1 MILSVNL
8 SGPLPAPY
16 KMLHG
21 FENMTQ
27 ELKHLLSPQR
37 APERFLQLARENLD
51 TLVTEMDELLTRA
64 TKVTADGE
72 QTRQDAERTNDRAKS
87 LGQFVKGILQAAEA
101 ATEDAIKLNETLRTQ
116 DETLEKS
123 LPELQREAERMIIEM
138 RNRELNMQER
148 IEDWNMN
155 LMSSWVVLYCRN
167 AEDLLDKV
175 KKLFGEPSQKNEDLK
190 NDVQD
195 KLANYHTKIDD
206 ARDLLREAASKIW
219 EADRLSAVN

>member
-16 KMLHG
+16 RTLHG

-37 APERFLQLARENLD
+37 APERLLEIAQENLD

-101 ATEDAIKLNETLRTQ
+101 AKEDAIKLNETLRTQ
-116 DETLEKS
+116 EKTSEKS
-123 LPELQREAERMIIEM
+123 LPELQREADKMIAEM
-138 RNRELNMQER
+138 RSRELNMQER
-148 IEDWNMN
+148 TAQDE
-155 LMSSWVVLYCRN
+155 LKN

-175 KKLFGEPSQKNEDLK
+175 KKLFGEPSEKNEGLK
-190 NDVQD
+190 KEVRN
-195 KLANYHTKIDD
+195 KLANYQTKIDD
-206 ARDLLREAASKIW
+206 ARDLLREATSKIRK
-219 EADRLSAVN
+219 ADRLSAVN

>member
-16 KMLHG
+16 KILHG
-21 FENMTQ
+21 FENTTQ

-37 APERFLQLARENLD
+37 APERLLQLAQENLD

-72 QTRQDAERTNDRAKS
+72 QTRQDAERTHDRAKS

-101 ATEDAIKLNETLRTQ
+101 AKEDAIKLNETLRTQ
-116 DETLEKS
+116 DETWEKS
-123 LPELQREAERMIIEM
+123 LPQLQREAERMVA
-138 RNRELNMQER
+138 ELRSRDLSMQER
-148 IEDWNMN
+148 IAQDEF
-155 LMSSWVVLYCRN
+155 RN
-167 AEDLLDKV
+167 AEGLLDKV
-175 KKLFGEPSQKNEDLK
+175 KNLFGKPSEKNELLK
-190 NDVQD
+190 NEVRD
-195 KLANYHTKIDD
+195 KLANYQTKVDD
-206 ARDLLREAASKIW
+206 ARELLQGAASKIR

>member
-16 KMLHG
+16 KMLHS

-37 APERFLQLARENLD
+37 APERLLQLAQENLD

-72 QTRQDAERTNDRAKS
+72 QTRQDVERTNDRAKS
-87 LGQFVKGILQAAEA
+87 LGHFVKGILQAAEA
-101 ATEDAIKLNETLRTQ
+101 ANEDAIKLNETLRTQ

-123 LPELQREAERMIIEM
+123 LPELQSEADRMIAEL
-138 RNRELNMQER
+138 RSRELNMQEG
-148 IEDWNMN
+148 IAQDE
-155 LMSSWVVLYCRN
+155 LKWV
-167 AEDLLDKV
+167 E
-175 KKLFGEPSQKNEDLK
+175 
-190 NDVQD
+190 
-195 KLANYHTKIDD
+195 
-206 ARDLLREAASKIW
+206 
-219 EADRLSAVN
+219 

>member
-27 ELKHLLSPQR
+27 DLKHLLSPQR

-87 LGQFVKGILQAAEA
+87 LGQFIKGILQAAEA
-101 ATEDAIKLNETLRTQ
+101 ANEDAIKLNETLRIQ

-123 LPELQREAERMIIEM
+123 LPELQREAERMIVEM

-148 IEDWNMN
+148 ISQDE
-155 LMSSWVVLYCRN
+155 LKN

-175 KKLFGEPSQKNEDLK
+175 KKLFVEPSEKNEDLK
-190 NDVQD
+190 NEVQD
-195 KLANYHTKIDD
+195 KLANYHTKVDD
-206 ARDLLREAASKIW
+206 ARDLLREATSKIW
-219 EADRLSAVN
+219 EADHLSAVN

>member
-37 APERFLQLARENLD
+37 APERLLQLAQENLD

-101 ATEDAIKLNETLRTQ
+101 ANEDAVKLNETLRTQ

-123 LPELQREAERMIIEM
+123 LPELQSEADRMIAEL
-138 RNRELNMQER
+138 RSRELNMQER
-148 IEDWNMN
+148 IAQDELKPENV
-155 LMSSWVVLYCRN
+155 SYQ
-167 AEDLLDKV
+167 V
-175 KKLFGEPSQKNEDLK
+175 KKLFGEPSEKNEDLK
-190 NDVQD
+190 NEVRD
-195 KLANYHTKIDD
+195 KLANYHTRVDD
-206 ARDLLREAASKIW
+206 ARDLLREATSKIR

>member
-37 APERFLQLARENLD
+37 APERLLQLAQENLD

-101 ATEDAIKLNETLRTQ
+101 ANEDAIKLNETLRTQ
-116 DETLEKS
+116 DETLEKR
-123 LPELQREAERMIIEM
+123 LPELQSEADRMIAEL
-138 RNRELNMQER
+138 RSRELNMQER
-148 IEDWNMN
+148 IAQDELN
-155 LMSSWVVLYCRN
+155 
-167 AEDLLDKV
+167 LDKV
-175 KKLFGEPSQKNEDLK
+175 KKLFGEPSEKNEDLK
-190 NDVQD
+190 NEVRG
-195 KLANYHTKIDD
+195 KLANYHTKVDD
-206 ARDLLREAASKIW
+206 AQDLLRQATSKIR

>member
-16 KMLHG
+16 KALHG

-37 APERFLQLARENLD
+37 APERLLQLAQENLD

-87 LGQFVKGILQAAEA
+87 LGQFIKSILQAAEA
-101 ATEDAIKLNETLRTQ
+101 ANEDAVKLNETLRTQ

-123 LPELQREAERMIIEM
+123 LPALQSEAERMITEL
-138 RNRELNMQER
+138 RSRELNMQER
-148 IEDWNMN
+148 IAQDELD
-155 LMSSWVVLYCRN
+155 SE
-167 AEDLLDKV
+167 AQDLLNKV
-175 KKLFGEPSQKNEDLK
+175 KKLFGEPSEKNEDLK
-190 NDVQD
+190 NEVRD
-195 KLANYHTKIDD
+195 KLANYHTKVDD
-206 ARDLLREAASKIW
+206 ARDLLREATSKIR

>member
-37 APERFLQLARENLD
+37 APERLLQLAQGNLD

-101 ATEDAIKLNETLRTQ
+101 ANEDAIKLNKTLRTQ

-123 LPELQREAERMIIEM
+123 LPELQREADRMIAEM

-148 IEDWNMN
+148 IAQDELKD
-155 LMSSWVVLYCRN
+155 

-175 KKLFGEPSQKNEDLK
+175 KKLFGEPYEKNENLK
-190 NDVQD
+190 NEIRD
-195 KLANYHTKIDD
+195 KLASYHTKVDD
-206 ARDLLREAASKIW
+206 ARHLLREAKSKIR

>member
-37 APERFLQLARENLD
+37 APERFLQLAQENLD

-101 ATEDAIKLNETLRTQ
+101 ANEDAIKLNVILRTQ
-116 DETLEKS
+116 EETLEKS
-123 LPELQREAERMIIEM
+123 LPELQSEAEAMLLEM
-138 RNRELNMQER
+138 RNRDLSMPEKIAQEELK
-148 IEDWNMN
+148 
-155 LMSSWVVLYCRN
+155 N

-175 KKLFGEPSQKNEDLK
+175 KRLFGEPSEKNEDLK
-190 NDVQD
+190 NEVRD
-195 KLANYHTKIDD
+195 KMASYHSKVDD

-219 EADRLSAVN
+219 DADRLSAVN

>member
-37 APERFLQLARENLD
+37 APERLLQLAQENLD

-101 ATEDAIKLNETLRTQ
+101 ANEDAIKLNETLRTQ

-123 LPELQREAERMIIEM
+123 LPELQSEADRMIAEL
-138 RNRELNMQER
+138 RSRQLNMQER
-148 IEDWNMN
+148 IAQDE
-155 LMSSWVVLYCRN
+155 LKN

-175 KKLFGEPSQKNEDLK
+175 KKLFGEPSEKNEDLK
-190 NDVQD
+190 NEVRG
-195 KLANYHTKIDD
+195 KLANYHTKVDD
-206 ARDLLREAASKIW
+206 AQDLLREATSKIR

>member
-1 MILSVNL
+1 MILSVNF

-16 KMLHG
+16 KILHG

-27 ELKHLLSPQR
+27 ELKHLLSPQQ
-37 APERFLQLARENLD
+37 APERLLQLAQENLG
-51 TLVTEMDELLTRA
+51 TLVTEMNELLARA

-101 ATEDAIKLNETLRTQ
+101 ANEDAIKLNKTLRTQ

-123 LPELQREAERMIIEM
+123 LPELQSEAERMIAEL
-138 RNRELNMQER
+138 RNRKLNMQER
-148 IEDWNMN
+148 IAQDE
-155 LMSSWVVLYCRN
+155 LKN

-175 KKLFGEPSQKNEDLK
+175 KKLFGEPSEKNEDLK
-190 NDVQD
+190 NEVRD
-195 KLANYHTKIDD
+195 KLANYHTKVDD
-206 ARDLLREAASKIW
+206 ARDLLREATSKIR

>member
-87 LGQFVKGILQAAEA
+87 LGQFVRGILQAAEA
-101 ATEDAIKLNETLRTQ
+101 ANEDAIKLNETLRTQ
-116 DETLEKS
+116 DKILEKS

-148 IEDWNMN
+148 IAQDE
-155 LMSSWVVLYCRN
+155 LEN

-175 KKLFGEPSQKNEDLK
+175 KKLFGEPSEKNEDLK
-190 NDVQD
+190 KEVQD
-195 KLANYHTKIDD
+195 KLANYYTKVDD
-206 ARDLLREAASKIW
+206 ARDLLREATSKIW

>member
-37 APERFLQLARENLD
+37 APERLLQLAQGNLD

-87 LGQFVKGILQAAEA
+87 LGQFVKDILQAAEA
-101 ATEDAIKLNETLRTQ
+101 ANEDAIKLNKTLRTQ

-123 LPELQREAERMIIEM
+123 LPELQSEADRMIAEM

-148 IEDWNMN
+148 IAQDE
-155 LMSSWVVLYCRN
+155 LKN

-175 KKLFGEPSQKNEDLK
+175 KKLFGEPHEKNENLK
-190 NDVQD
+190 NEIQD
-195 KLANYHTKIDD
+195 KLASYHTKVDD
-206 ARDLLREAASKIW
+206 ARDLLREAKSKIR
-219 EADRLSAVN
+219 EADRLSVVN

>member
-37 APERFLQLARENLD
+37 APERLLQLAQENLD

-101 ATEDAIKLNETLRTQ
+101 ANEDAIKLNKTLRTQ
-116 DETLEKS
+116 DDTLEKS
-123 LPELQREAERMIIEM
+123 LPELQSEADRMITEL
-138 RNRELNMQER
+138 RSRELNMQER
-148 IEDWNMN
+148 IAQDE
-155 LMSSWVVLYCRN
+155 LKN

-175 KKLFGEPSQKNEDLK
+175 KKIFGEPSEKNEYLK
-190 NDVQD
+190 NEVRD
-195 KLANYHTKIDD
+195 KLANYHTKVDD
-206 ARDLLREAASKIW
+206 ARDLLREAMSKIR

>member
-8 SGPLPAPY
+8 SGPVPAPY
-16 KMLHG
+16 KILHG

-37 APERFLQLARENLD
+37 APERLLQLAHENLD

-101 ATEDAIKLNETLRTQ
+101 ANEDAIKLNETLRTQ

-123 LPELQREAERMIIEM
+123 LPELQSEANRMIAEL
-138 RNRELNMQER
+138 RSRELNMQER
-148 IEDWNMN
+148 IAQDE
-155 LMSSWVVLYCRN
+155 
-167 AEDLLDKV
+167 
-175 KKLFGEPSQKNEDLK
+175 LK
-190 NDVQD
+190 
-195 KLANYHTKIDD
+195 
-206 ARDLLREAASKIW
+206 
-219 EADRLSAVN
+219 

>member
-21 FENMTQ
+21 FENRTQ

-37 APERFLQLARENLD
+37 APERLLQLAQENLD

-87 LGQFVKGILQAAEA
+87 LRQFVKGILQAAEA
-101 ATEDAIKLNETLRTQ
+101 ANEDALRLNETLRSQ
-116 DETLEKS
+116 DSTLEKS
-123 LPELQREAERMIIEM
+123 LPELQREADRMITEM
-138 RNRELNMQER
+138 RSREMNMQER
-148 IEDWNMN
+148 IAQDELKN
-155 LMSSWVVLYCRN
+155 S
-167 AEDLLDKV
+167 EDLLDKV

-190 NDVQD
+190 NEVRD
-195 KLANYHTKIDD
+195 KLANYHTKVDD
-206 ARDLLREAASKIW
+206 ARALLREATSKIR
-219 EADRLSAVN
+219 ESDRLSAVN

>member
-37 APERFLQLARENLD
+37 APERLLQLAQENLD

-101 ATEDAIKLNETLRTQ
+101 AKEDAIKLNETLRTQ

-123 LPELQREAERMIIEM
+123 LPELQSEADRMIAEL
-138 RNRELNMQER
+138 RSRELNTQER
-148 IEDWNMN
+148 IAQDE
-155 LMSSWVVLYCRN
+155 LMN

-175 KKLFGEPSQKNEDLK
+175 KKLFGEPSEKNEDLK
-190 NDVQD
+190 NEVQE
-195 KLANYHTKIDD
+195 KLLNYHTKVDD
-206 ARDLLREAASKIW
+206 ARDLLREATSKIRK
-219 EADRLSAVN
+219 ADRLSAVN

>member
-27 ELKHLLSPQR
+27 EVKHLLSPQR
-37 APERFLQLARENLD
+37 APERLLQLAQENLD

-101 ATEDAIKLNETLRTQ
+101 ANEDAIKLNETLRTQ

-123 LPELQREAERMIIEM
+123 LPELQSEADRMIAEL
-138 RNRELNMQER
+138 RSRVLNMQER
-148 IEDWNMN
+148 IAQDELN
-155 LMSSWVVLYCRN
+155 
-167 AEDLLDKV
+167 LLDKV
-175 KKLFGEPSQKNEDLK
+175 KKLFGEPSEKNEDLK
-190 NDVQD
+190 NEVRD
-195 KLANYHTKIDD
+195 KLANYLSKVDD
-206 ARDLLREAASKIW
+206 ARDLLREATSKIR

>member
-37 APERFLQLARENLD
+37 APERFLQLAQENLD

-87 LGQFVKGILQAAEA
+87 LGQFVRGILQAAEA
-101 ATEDAIKLNETLRTQ
+101 ANEDAIKLNETLRTQ
-116 DETLEKS
+116 DKTLEKS
-123 LPELQREAERMIIEM
+123 LPELQSEADRMIAEL
-138 RNRELNMQER
+138 RSRGLNMQEG
-148 IEDWNMN
+148 IAQDE
-155 LMSSWVVLYCRN
+155 LKT

-175 KKLFGEPSQKNEDLK
+175 KSLFGEPSEKNEVLK
-190 NDVQD
+190 NEVRD
-195 KLANYHTKIDD
+195 KLASYHTKVDD
-206 ARDLLREAASKIW
+206 AKDLLREARRKIW

>member
-1 MILSVNL
+1 
-8 SGPLPAPY
+8 
-16 KMLHG
+16 
-21 FENMTQ
+21 Q
-27 ELKHLLSPQR
+27 
-37 APERFLQLARENLD
+37 
-51 TLVTEMDELLTRA
+51 A

-101 ATEDAIKLNETLRTQ
+101 ANEDAIKLNETLRTQ

-123 LPELQREAERMIIEM
+123 LPELQREAERIIIEM

-148 IEDWNMN
+148 IAQDELKLLKYEYEFGVFMGG
-155 LMSSWVVLYCRN
+155 

-175 KKLFGEPSQKNEDLK
+175 KKLFGEPSEKNEDLK
-190 NDVQD
+190 NEVQD
-195 KLANYHTKIDD
+195 KLANYHTKIND
-206 ARDLLREAASKIW
+206 AQDLLREAASKIW

>member
-21 FENMTQ
+21 FENRTQ

-72 QTRQDAERTNDRAKS
+72 QTRQDAERTNDRAKT

-101 ATEDAIKLNETLRTQ
+101 ANEDAIKLNEILRAQ

-123 LPELQREAERMIIEM
+123 LPELQSEAEAMIIEM
-138 RNRELNMQER
+138 RNRDFSMQEK
-148 IEDWNMN
+148 ITQDE
-155 LMSSWVVLYCRN
+155 LKN

-175 KKLFGEPSQKNEDLK
+175 KKLFGEPSEKNEDLK
-190 NDVQD
+190 NEVRD
-195 KLANYHTKIDD
+195 KLANYHSKVDD
-206 ARDLLREAASKIW
+206 ARDLLREAARKIW

>member
-16 KMLHG
+16 EMLSG

-37 APERFLQLARENLD
+37 APERLLQLAQENLD

-101 ATEDAIKLNETLRTQ
+101 AKEDAIKLNETLRTQ
-116 DETLEKS
+116 NETLEKS
-123 LPELQREAERMIIEM
+123 LPELQSEADRMIAVL
-138 RNRELNMQER
+138 RGRALNMQER
-148 IEDWNMN
+148 IAQDE
-155 LMSSWVVLYCRN
+155 LKN

-175 KKLFGEPSQKNEDLK
+175 KKLFGDPSDK
-190 NDVQD
+190 NDVLKNEVRD
-195 KLANYHTKIDD
+195 KLANYHTKVDD
-206 ARDLLREAASKIW
+206 ARDLLREATSKIR

>member
-37 APERFLQLARENLD
+37 APERFLQLAQENLD

-87 LGQFVKGILQAAEA
+87 LGQFVRGILQAAEA
-101 ATEDAIKLNETLRTQ
+101 ANEDAIKLNETLRTQ
-116 DETLEKS
+116 DKTLEKS
-123 LPELQREAERMIIEM
+123 LPELQSEADRMIAEL
-138 RNRELNMQER
+138 RSRGLNMQER
-148 IEDWNMN
+148 IAQDE
-155 LMSSWVVLYCRN
+155 LK
-167 AEDLLDKV
+167 ADLLDKV
-175 KKLFGEPSQKNEDLK
+175 KSLFGEPSDNNEVLKNE
-190 NDVQD
+190 VRD
-195 KLANYHTKIDD
+195 KLASYHTKVDD
-206 ARDLLREAASKIW
+206 ARDLLREARRKIW
-219 EADRLSAVN
+219 EADRLSVVN

>member
-37 APERFLQLARENLD
+37 APERLLQLAQENLD

-101 ATEDAIKLNETLRTQ
+101 ANEDAIKLNKTLGIQ

-123 LPELQREAERMIIEM
+123 LPELQSEANRMITEM
-138 RNRELNMQER
+138 RSRELNMQER
-148 IEDWNMN
+148 IAQDE
-155 LMSSWVVLYCRN
+155 SKN

-175 KKLFGEPSQKNEDLK
+175 KKLFGEPSEKNEDLK
-190 NDVQD
+190 NEVRD
-195 KLANYHTKIDD
+195 KLANYHTKVDD
-206 ARDLLREAASKIW
+206 ARDLLREAMSKIR

>member
-8 SGPLPAPY
+8 SGSLPAPY

-37 APERFLQLARENLD
+37 APERLLQLAQENLD

-101 ATEDAIKLNETLRTQ
+101 ANEDAIKLNETLRTQ
-116 DETLEKS
+116 DDTLEKS
-123 LPELQREAERMIIEM
+123 LPELQSEADRMIAEL
-138 RNRELNMQER
+138 RNRELNTQER
-148 IEDWNMN
+148 IAQDE
-155 LMSSWVVLYCRN
+155 LKN
-167 AEDLLDKV
+167 ADDLLDKV
-175 KKLFGEPSQKNEDLK
+175 KKLFGEPSEKNEELK
-190 NDVQD
+190 NDVRD
-195 KLANYHTKIDD
+195 KLANYHIKVDD
-206 ARDLLREAASKIW
+206 AQDLLREAKSKIR

>member
-8 SGPLPAPY
+8 SGPPPAPY
-16 KMLHG
+16 KTLHG

-37 APERFLQLARENLD
+37 APERLLQLAQENLD

-87 LGQFVKGILQAAEA
+87 LGRFIKGLLQAAEA
-101 ATEDAIKLNETLRTQ
+101 AKEDAIKLNETLRTR

-123 LPELQREAERMIIEM
+123 LPELQREAERMMAEL

-148 IEDWNMN
+148 IARDE
-155 LMSSWVVLYCRN
+155 L
-167 AEDLLDKV
+167 
-175 KKLFGEPSQKNEDLK
+175 KKLFGEPSEKNEDLK
-190 NDVQD
+190 KEVQN
-195 KLANYHTKIDD
+195 KLANYHAKVDD
-206 ARDLLREAASKIW
+206 ARDLLREATNKIRK
-219 EADRLSAVN
+219 ADRLSTIN

>member
-16 KMLHG
+16 TMLHG
-21 FENMTQ
+21 FENTTQ

-101 ATEDAIKLNETLRTQ
+101 ANEDAIKLNKLLRTQ
-116 DETLEKS
+116 DKTLEKS
-123 LPELQREAERMIIEM
+123 IPELQSEAEGMVIEM
-138 RNRELNMQER
+138 RNRELTMQEK
-148 IEDWNMN
+148 IAQDE
-155 LMSSWVVLYCRN
+155 LKN

-175 KKLFGEPSQKNEDLK
+175 KKLFGEPSEKNEGLK
-190 NDVQD
+190 NEVRD
-195 KLANYHTKIDD
+195 KLADYQSKVDD
-206 ARDLLREAASKIW
+206 AQDLLREAATKIW
-219 EADRLSAVN
+219 EADHLSAVN